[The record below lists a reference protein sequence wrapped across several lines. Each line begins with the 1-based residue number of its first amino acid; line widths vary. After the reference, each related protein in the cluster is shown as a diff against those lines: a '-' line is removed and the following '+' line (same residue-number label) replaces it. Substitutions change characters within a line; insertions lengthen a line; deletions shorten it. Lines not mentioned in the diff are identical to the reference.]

1 MDKKIGLFW
10 LRDDFRMIKNDG
22 LAEATINH
30 DQVIV
35 FYLYKQEIYKY
46 QEAQKWWLSKS
57 LTNFKEKLNK
67 FNINLEILETN
78 SFKKFFF

>member
-1 MDKKIGLFW
+1 
-10 LRDDFRMIKNDG
+10 MIKNDG

-67 FNINLEILETN
+67 FNINLGN
-78 SFKKFFF
+78 S